1 MQKVVEV
8 KEDKS
13 KLFKYLLK
21 FAKPYTKQLLM
32 SLFFVIIS
40 TLLSL
45 LNPYLIKIAIDDYIS
60 GDVIP
65 MVEVETSE
73 DALNVG
79 GRYFK
84 RTTELKE
91 IPENAKN
98 FTISTIDGERY
109 LMEGD
114 NKIELIDENVYKDYR
129 QRDISAVTKI
139 GLYYLIAV
147 VSNFLAT
154 WIFNF
159 TLGKSGASI
168 IYDIRKLTF
177 NHVLEQNHTF
187 FNNMPVGRLMTR
199 VISDTQTL
207 SQFYSN
213 VLISFIADFG
223 VIIGIMVLM
232 LRLDYKL
239 ALMCFTMIPVIVAIS
254 IVFRNIQF
262 RIFRAARTK
271 LSIINTVLNEYL
283 SGMSIIRI
291 FGKEKKM
298 EEKFDERN
306 KDYLDTILKQV
317 RNHAFFRPTIEII
330 RSLGEAFLIYYGG
343 GQVIKSNIEFG
354 TLFLFITYLKQFFRP
369 IMEITERYNIMQLA
383 FASVEKIIKLLETDT
398 KIKPL
403 PEYAKENIEAEEGSI
418 EFRDVR
424 FSYIPGEEVLKGI
437 NFKVKKGESVAFVGA
452 TGAGKSSIMSVLA
465 RFYDIDSG
473 NIFVD
478 GVDIRTMDTDDLR
491 QRIGFV
497 LQDVF
502 LFSGDIR
509 YNITLGEK
517 FDDKAIEAASK
528 RVRADDFVRNLSEGY
543 DTPVQERGS
552 TLSTGQRQLLS
563 FARTILRDPE
573 ILILDEATASID
585 TETEILIQEGLKE
598 LMKDR
603 TTIAIAHRLSTISD
617 MDRIYVMNKGE
628 IVEVGNHEE
637 LMEKRGYYYRLYQ
650 LQLDK
655 KN

>member
-1 MQKVVEV
+1 MQKVVNV

-21 FAKPYTKQLLM
+21 FAKPYTNQLLM
-32 SLFFVIIS
+32 ALFFVIIS

-45 LNPYLIKIAIDDYIS
+45 LNPYLVKIAIDDYIS

-65 MVEVETSE
+65 MVEVKTSE

-91 IPENAKN
+91 VPENAKN
-98 FTISTIDGERY
+98 FTIETHENERY
-109 LMEGD
+109 LVEDGKRIEVID
-114 NKIELIDENVYKDYR
+114 NDVYKDYR
-129 QRDISAVTKI
+129 QKDISAVTKI

-147 VSNFLAT
+147 FSNFLAT

-199 VISDTQTL
+199 VTSDTQTL

-223 VIIGIMVLM
+223 VIVGIMVLM
-232 LRLDYKL
+232 LKLNYKL

-254 IVFRNIQF
+254 VVFRNIQF

-291 FGKEKKM
+291 FGKERKM
-298 EEKFDERN
+298 EQKFDDRN

-317 RNHAFFRPTIEII
+317 KNHAFFRPTIEII

-343 GQVIKSNIEFG
+343 GQVIKSKIEFG

-398 KIKPL
+398 KIRPL

-424 FSYIPGEEVLKGI
+424 FSYITGEEVLKGI

-452 TGAGKSSIMSVLA
+452 TGAGKSSIMSLLA

-478 GVDIRTMDTDDLR
+478 GIDIRTMDTDELR
-491 QRIGFV
+491 RRLGFV

-502 LFSGDIR
+502 LFSGDIK

-517 FDDKAIEAASK
+517 FNDEAIEAASK
-528 RVRADDFVRNLSEGY
+528 RVRADDFVKHLSEGY
-543 DTPVQERGS
+543 NTPVQERGS

-598 LMKDR
+598 LMKNR

>member
-1 MQKVVEV
+1 MQKVVNV

-21 FAKPYTKQLLM
+21 FAKPYTNQLLM
-32 SLFFVIIS
+32 ALFFVIIS

-45 LNPYLIKIAIDDYIS
+45 LNPYLVKIAIDDYIS

-65 MVEVETSE
+65 MVEVKTSE

-91 IPENAKN
+91 VPENAKN
-98 FTISTIDGERY
+98 FTIETHENERY
-109 LMEGD
+109 LVEDG
-114 NKIELIDENVYKDYR
+114 KRIEVIDKDVYKDYR
-129 QRDISAVTKI
+129 QKDISAVTKI

-147 VSNFLAT
+147 FSNFLAT

-199 VISDTQTL
+199 VTSDTQTL

-223 VIIGIMVLM
+223 VIVGIMVLM
-232 LRLDYKL
+232 LKLNYKL

-254 IVFRNIQF
+254 VVFRNIQF

-291 FGKEKKM
+291 FGKERKM
-298 EEKFDERN
+298 EQKFDDRN

-317 RNHAFFRPTIEII
+317 KNHAFFRPTIEII

-343 GQVIKSNIEFG
+343 GQVIKSKIEFG

-398 KIKPL
+398 KIRPL

-452 TGAGKSSIMSVLA
+452 TGAGKSSIMSLLA

-478 GVDIRTMDTDDLR
+478 GIDIRTMDTDELR
-491 QRIGFV
+491 RRLGFV

-502 LFSGDIR
+502 LFSGDIK

-517 FDDKAIEAASK
+517 FNDEAIEAASK
-528 RVRADDFVRNLSEGY
+528 RVRADDFVKHLSEGY
-543 DTPVQERGS
+543 NTPVQERGS

-598 LMKDR
+598 LMKNR

>member
-1 MQKVVEV
+1 MQKVVNV

-32 SLFFVIIS
+32 ALFFVIIS

-45 LNPYLIKIAIDDYIS
+45 LNPYLVKIAIDDYIS

-65 MVEVETSE
+65 MVEVKTSE

-91 IPENAKN
+91 VPENAKN
-98 FTISTIDGERY
+98 FTIETHENERY
-109 LMEGD
+109 LVEDG
-114 NKIELIDENVYKDYR
+114 KRIEVIDKDVYKDYR
-129 QRDISAVTKI
+129 QKDISAVTKI

-147 VSNFLAT
+147 FANFLAT

-199 VISDTQTL
+199 VTSDTQTL

-223 VIIGIMVLM
+223 VIVGIMVLM
-232 LRLDYKL
+232 LKLNYKL

-254 IVFRNIQF
+254 VVFRNIQF

-291 FGKEKKM
+291 FGKERKM
-298 EEKFDERN
+298 EQKFDDRN

-317 RNHAFFRPTIEII
+317 KNHAFFRPTIEII

-343 GQVIKSNIEFG
+343 GQVIKSKIEFG

-398 KIKPL
+398 KIRPL

-452 TGAGKSSIMSVLA
+452 TGAGKSSIMSLLA

-478 GVDIRTMDTDDLR
+478 GIDIRTMDTDELR
-491 QRIGFV
+491 RRLGFV

-502 LFSGDIR
+502 LFSGDIK

-517 FDDKAIEAASK
+517 FNDEAIEAASK
-528 RVRADDFVRNLSEGY
+528 RVRADDFVKHLSEGY
-543 DTPVQERGS
+543 NTPVQERGS

-598 LMKDR
+598 LMKNR